1 MKLPDTEIR
10 SAIISRLNGVISYPV
25 RDMMARPNDDPP
37 YILLSTQTSSQIP
50 VIDRDFLASTILIQ
64 IIGTQNVT
72 VNRYEVEQITEAIM
86 NELLPVSPSNY
97 ISLTGF
103 NIVSILLDSLNDDV
117 ITNDEGVTARKLLR
131 LRLRLS

>member
-25 RDMMARPNDDPP
+25 RDMMSRPNDEPP

-50 VIDRDFLASTILIQ
+50 VKDRDFLESTILIQ
-64 IIGTQNVT
+64 IIGSQNIT
-72 VNRYEVEQITEAIM
+72 VNRYEVEQITEDIM
-86 NELLPVSPSNY
+86 NELLPISPSNY
-97 ISLTGF
+97 IPLTDF